1 MENKRPSVYEECR
14 QKGISR
20 RDFLKFCTTMAAL
33 MGLEASGVAQV
44 VNALETKPRL
54 PIIWLHLQECTC
66 CTESFIRAAH
76 PIVATLLLDKISLDY
91 TETLM
96 AAAGEQ
102 AEAAKE
108 ETMKKYY
115 GNYLL
120 MIEGSLPTKDEA
132 YCCVGGKSALQITE
146 EAAAGAKAI
155 IAWGNCASAGCVQAA
170 NPNPTGAKGIH
181 KVIKGKPIIN
191 VQGCPPIADVM
202 AGVIIYMLTFDRM
215 PQLDGLGRPKM
226 FYSRRVHDTCYRRAN
241 FDAGLFVES
250 FDDENAKHGYCL
262 YKVGCKGP
270 STYNSCGIIKWNE
283 GTSYPIQSGH
293 PCLGCSEENFW
304 DNSPFYKRMPDIH
317 GFGIE
322 ATADQIGLKRT
333 YSQKQEEL
341 QSRIFSELMDQLARF
356 METPAYETL
365 LKEQIR
371 KARDFAQGEEI
382 HIYIDPADQEKQNLL
397 SMETGCDIRVSQ
409 YPFSG
414 GTRAVIASKNIL
426 IDNSFETKLKEAGEN
441 FQFILG
447 GSRS

>member
-108 ETMKKYY
+108 ETMRKYN

-120 MIEGSLPTKDEA
+120 MIEGSLPTEDEA
-132 YCCVGGKSALQITE
+132 FCCVGGKSALQITDD
-146 EAAAGAKAI
+146 AAAGAKAI

-241 FDAGLFVES
+241 FDAGLFVET

-322 ATADQIGLKRT
+322 ATADQIGLALGAAT
-333 YSQKQEEL
+333 AAG
-341 QSRIFSELMDQLARF
+341 IAIHAVA
-356 METPAYETL
+356 TN
-365 LKEQIR
+365 IR
-371 KARDFAQGEEI
+371 KKELINNDEPE
-382 HIYIDPADQEKQNLL
+382 
-397 SMETGCDIRVSQ
+397 
-409 YPFSG
+409 
-414 GTRAVIASKNIL
+414 SKSN
-426 IDNSFETKLKEAGEN
+426 N
-441 FQFILG
+441 
-447 GSRS
+447 